1 MGTGELS
8 ENHVWR
14 MQALSIR
21 GLLIYCSDYKC
32 THWTAISAI
41 NSPTTFACP
50 TSWPRFTCQA
60 CSQKGADVRSKFPF
74 GARAAGDGSGN
85 PRDNERVN

>member
-8 ENHVWR
+8 ENRVWR

-41 NSPTTFACP
+41 NGPMSFACP
-50 TSWPRFTCQA
+50 TS
-60 CSQKGADVRSKFPF
+60 
-74 GARAAGDGSGN
+74 
-85 PRDNERVN
+85 